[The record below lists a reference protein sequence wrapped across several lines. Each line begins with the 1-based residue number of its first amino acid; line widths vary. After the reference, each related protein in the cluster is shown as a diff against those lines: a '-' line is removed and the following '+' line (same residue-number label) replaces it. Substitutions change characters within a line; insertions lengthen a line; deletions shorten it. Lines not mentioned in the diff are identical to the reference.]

1 MRTIPAADKLATTK
15 DTGDTEHKTFTE
27 RYLPRCP
34 PFPPWWRACSIVL
47 LVALLSGPAS
57 AQIDRVTIRV
67 DAPIAIIGARLI
79 DGSGT
84 RPIDDSVVVVED
96 DRIRAAGPR
105 ARVQVPRGATVV
117 DATGKFLLP
126 GLVDVHCHINQP
138 PEDMKRYWMAQ
149 LRWGVTTM
157 RSAGND
163 KPETVPLFRQT
174 RSPRQSSVQAGA
186 FLSPRAYT
194 AGQGFN
200 VSGPY
205 PGAPTF
211 KPKTPDEARSN
222 VQNLKAQNVDFIK
235 IWMTNPMFPPDVI
248 AAIVD
253 EGKKQGIPVIAHVT
267 DVASLHQLADQGVT
281 DFLHNPIDQPVTPEL
296 VAYAKGKKLT
306 FAPTL
311 ANIESR
317 WFYYEHPD
325 ILSMPMLQDALYP
338 RGRQMLADAARK
350 EQTLSAP
357 DLAQRKARMREQ
369 TYPFIKAMSDAGV
382 RVVTG
387 TDCGAEASQVTPF
400 GHATHREVQM
410 FVEAGMSALTAIR
423 AATLDAARVITRSE
437 DPEYGS
443 IRAGKVADLLLLDAD
458 PLVDMNNT
466 IKINNVMRA
475 GRWITQTD
483 RAAIANDF
491 P

>member
-1 MRTIPAADKLATTK
+1 MRIVRAATVRIAPL
-15 DTGDTEHKTFTE
+15 
-27 RYLPRCP
+27 
-34 PFPPWWRACSIVL
+34 IVL
-47 LVALLSGPAS
+47 VGVSVSGAQRQATSIAVA
-57 AQIDRVTIRV
+57 
-67 DAPIAIIGARLI
+67 GARLI
-79 DGSGT
+79 DGTGAA
-84 RPIDDSVVVVED
+84 PVDDSVIVVAG

-105 ARVQVPRGATVV
+105 ARVDIPRGASVV
-117 DATGKFLLP
+117 DATGKVVLP

-138 PEDMKRYWMAQ
+138 PEDMKRYWVAQ

-174 RSPRQSSVQAGA
+174 RAGA

-211 KPKTPDEARSN
+211 KPTTADEARLD
-222 VQNLKAQNVDFIK
+222 VRNLKAQHVDFIK
-235 IWMTNPMFPPDVI
+235 IWMTNPKFPPEVI

-253 EGKKQGIPVIAHVT
+253 EGRRQEIPVIAHVT
-267 DVASLHQLADQGVT
+267 DVASLHQLADLGVT
-281 DFLHNPIDQPVTPEL
+281 DFLHNPVDQPVTPAL
-296 VAYAKGKKLT
+296 VAYAKSKKLT

-317 WFYYEHPD
+317 WFYYEHPE
-325 ILSMPMLQDALYP
+325 ILQMPRLQDALYP
-338 RGRQMLADAARK
+338 RGRQMLADAERK
-350 EQTLSAP
+350 AQTLSAP

-369 TYPFIKAMSDAGV
+369 TYPFIKAMSDAGI

-400 GHATHREVQM
+400 GHATHREVQLL
-410 FVEAGMSALTAIR
+410 VEAGMLPLAAIR
-423 AATLDAARVITRSE
+423 AATLDAARVLTRSE
-437 DPEYGS
+437 DPDYGS
-443 IRAGKVADLLLLDAD
+443 IRAGQAADLLLLDAD
-458 PLVDMNNT
+458 PTVDINNT
-466 IKINNVMRA
+466 IRINRVMRA
-475 GRWITQTD
+475 GRWV
-483 RAAIANDF
+483 

>member
-1 MRTIPAADKLATTK
+1 MRRSAFAIAVIAAALGAT
-15 DTGDTEHKTFTE
+15 
-27 RYLPRCP
+27 
-34 PFPPWWRACSIVL
+34 S
-47 LVALLSGPAS
+47 VA
-57 AQIDRVTIRV
+57 QVT
-67 DAPIAIIGARLI
+67 PIAITGARLI
-79 DGSGT
+79 DGTGGP
-84 RPIDDSVVVVED
+84 PINDAVVVVEG

-105 ARVQVPRGATVV
+105 ARVPVPGGATAV

-138 PEDMKRYWMAQ
+138 AEEMKRYWIAQ

-163 KPETVPLFRQT
+163 KPETVPLFRQA
-174 RSPRQSSVQAGA
+174 RSGA

-211 KPKTPDEARSN
+211 KPQTPDEARSN
-222 VQNLKAQNVDFIK
+222 VRNLKAQNVDFLK

-253 EGKKQGIPVIAHVT
+253 EAKKQGITVISHVT
-267 DVASLHQLADQGVT
+267 DVKSLHQLADQGVT
-281 DFLHNPIDQPVTPEL
+281 DFLHVPGEATPEL
-296 VAYAKGKKLT
+296 IAYAKAKKLS

-317 WFYYEHPD
+317 WFYYEHPE
-325 ILSMPMLQDALYP
+325 ILNLPILQDAMYP

-350 EQTLSAP
+350 TETLSAP
-357 DLAQRKARMREQ
+357 DLPLRKARLREA
-369 TYPFIKAMSDAGV
+369 YPFIKAMSDAGV
-382 RVVTG
+382 RIVTG

-400 GHATHREVQM
+400 GHATHRELQM
-410 FVEAGMSALTAIR
+410 YAEAGMAPVAAIR
-423 AATLDAARVITRSE
+423 AATLDAARVLTRSE
-437 DPEYGS
+437 DPDYGS
-443 IRAGKVADLLLLDAD
+443 VRAGKAADLLLLDAD
-458 PLVDMNNT
+458 PIADINNT
-466 IKINNVMRA
+466 IKINRVMRA
-475 GRWITQTD
+475 GQWVPS
-483 RAAIANDF
+483 AKE
-491 P
+491 